1 MISQGIF
8 LVGGGV
14 GGGITEGLTEG
25 GIVGL
30 AEEFTD

>member
-14 GGGITEGLTEG
+14 GCGITEGLTEG